1 MFSRR
6 KADEKPPSSAR
17 KPRGNLPLLGLDA
30 DMEVDDDD
38 EGDED
43 LEKELA
49 ALVGGGER
57 KKPKPKKKEVAPE
70 VLNAMVADCMKD
82 INDDDLSDTEDP
94 DLLAELEDIQD
105 DDEDSSSNTQSGA
118 SEVNVG
124 VSHSF
129 LDTIRERL
137 GLYREAEAAAK
148 TSGDSSRAR
157 RYNRGVNTLVEL
169 ERRVTRG
176 GAVREE
182 DIPPLVTVPGKVR
195 PQNTEAEVTQTPAS
209 SQDVNTQQP
218 PPPREQPQ
226 PPSREQPQPP
236 SREQPPPPAREQPQP
251 PPPLPARA
259 GSRAQT
265 QVGQINSQLAE
276 IQAAK

>member
-6 KADEKPPSSAR
+6 KAEEKPTASGR
-17 KPRGNLPLLGLDA
+17 KPRGNLPLLGLEA
-30 DMEVDDDD
+30 DMDVDDDD

-49 ALVGGGER
+49 ALVGGGAR
-57 KKPKPKKKEVAPE
+57 KKAKPKKKEVAPE
-70 VLNAMVADCMKD
+70 ELNAMVANCMAD

-105 DDEDSSSNTQSGA
+105 DDEDNSDPQSGA

-124 VSHSF
+124 VSHSY

-137 GLYREAEAAAK
+137 ALYREAEVAAK

-169 ERRVTRG
+169 ERRVARG

-182 DIPPLVTVPGKVR
+182 DIPPPVSVPGKAR
-195 PQNTEAEVTQTPAS
+195 PQVTHTPGPEVSQPQTS
-209 SQDVNTQQP
+209 GQEVNTQPPLPIEQQQP
-218 PPPREQPQ
+218 PPASEHR
-226 PPSREQPQPP
+226 
-236 SREQPPPPAREQPQP
+236 
-251 PPPLPARA
+251 PPPLPARS
-259 GSRAQT
+259 GSLAQA
-265 QVGQINSQLAE
+265 QIGQINAQLAE
-276 IQAAK
+276 ITTAK

>member
-6 KADEKPPSSAR
+6 KAEEKPSASAR

-43 LEKELA
+43 LERELA
-49 ALVGGGER
+49 DLVGGGAR

-70 VLNAMVADCMKD
+70 ELNAMVADCMKD

-94 DLLAELEDIQD
+94 DLLAELEDIED

-124 VSHSF
+124 VSHSY

-137 GLYREAEAAAK
+137 ALYREAEGVAK
-148 TSGDSSRAR
+148 ASGDSSRAR

-169 ERRVTRG
+169 ERRVARG
-176 GAVREE
+176 GAIREE
-182 DIPPLVTVPGKVR
+182 DIPPIVSVPR
-195 PQNTEAEVTQTPAS
+195 PQNTEPQAS
-209 SQDVNTQQP
+209 SPSQAVDTPPRVQQQQQP
-218 PPPREQPQ
+218 PPQAPEPL
-226 PPSREQPQPP
+226 
-236 SREQPPPPAREQPQP
+236 

-259 GSRAQT
+259 GSAAQA
-265 QVGQINSQLAE
+265 QVGLINSQLAE
-276 IQAAK
+276 IQTAK